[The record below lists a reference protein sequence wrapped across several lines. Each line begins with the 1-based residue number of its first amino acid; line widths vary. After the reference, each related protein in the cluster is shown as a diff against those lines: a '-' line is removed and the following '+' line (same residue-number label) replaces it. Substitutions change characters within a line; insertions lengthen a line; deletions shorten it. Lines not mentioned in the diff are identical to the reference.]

1 MVGYRLYLPKLRLIF
16 LLLTSKSRYIGGML
30 SHTEDDV
37 RGKGKPLVASGGS
50 VDEVAALVSRA
61 QAGDLSAFD
70 SIMALYRE
78 RLYSVIYN
86 MTFNH
91 EDAADLTQE
100 AFVKAFRSLKKFKG
114 KSSFF
119 TWLYRI
125 GVNMTLSFLQRKKTR
140 KFFSFEQVSEE
151 NATNKDFEKLSS
163 TEFSSVK
170 NTLLNELHEKLNE
183 ALQTLS
189 DKHRTIVV
197 LFEIDGLSHRE
208 IATIMKCTEGT
219 VRSRLH
225 YAKIQLQSL
234 LSDYLK

>member
-1 MVGYRLYLPKLRLIF
+1 MFRHAEGDAKGESQRLI
-16 LLLTSKSRYIGGML
+16 SPN
-30 SHTEDDV
+30 
-37 RGKGKPLVASGGS
+37 KPA
-50 VDEVAALVSRA
+50 DEVGDLVSRA
-61 QAGDLSAFD
+61 QSGDLVAFD
-70 SIMALYRE
+70 SIMLLYRE

-91 EDAADLTQE
+91 EDAADLSQE

-125 GVNMTLSFLQRKKTR
+125 GVNITLSHLKRKKTR
-140 KFFSFEQVSEE
+140 RFLSFDQISEE
-151 NATNKDFEKLSS
+151 NGSGKEFDR
-163 TEFSSVK
+163 FSSSEPSSVR

-183 ALQTLS
+183 ALLKLS

-197 LFEIDGLSHRE
+197 LYEIDGLSHKE

>member
-1 MVGYRLYLPKLRLIF
+1 MFTRVHG
-16 LLLTSKSRYIGGML
+16 KSR
-30 SHTEDDV
+30 DV
-37 RGKGKPLVASGGS
+37 SS
-50 VDEVAALVSRA
+50 VVNSADEVSLLVKRV
-61 QAGDLSAFD
+61 QGGDIAAFD
-70 SIMALYRE
+70 SIMLLYRE

-91 EDAADLTQE
+91 DDAADLTQE
-100 AFVKAFRSLKKFKG
+100 SFVKAFRSLGKFKG

-125 GVNMTLSFLQRKKTR
+125 GVNMTLSHLQRKKTR
-140 KFFSFEQVSEE
+140 KFFSFEQISDEYGSSKE
-151 NATNKDFEKLSS
+151 FEKLSS
-163 TEFSSVK
+163 SESSSVR
-170 NTLLNELHEKLNE
+170 NTLLNELHQKLNE
-183 ALQTLS
+183 ALLKLS

-208 IATIMKCTEGT
+208 ISKIMKCTEGT

-225 YAKIQLQSL
+225 YAKLQLQSL

>member
-1 MVGYRLYLPKLRLIF
+1 MFRHAEGDAKDGNQRLI
-16 LLLTSKSRYIGGML
+16 SP
-30 SHTEDDV
+30 D
-37 RGKGKPLVASGGS
+37 KPA
-50 VDEVAALVSRA
+50 DEVGDLVSRV
-61 QAGDLSAFD
+61 QTGDLVAFD
-70 SIMALYRE
+70 SIMLLYRE

-91 EDAADLTQE
+91 EDAADLSQE

-125 GVNMTLSFLQRKKTR
+125 GVNMTLSHLQRKKAR
-140 KFFSFEQVSEE
+140 RFFSFEQITEE
-151 NATNKDFEKLSS
+151 NVSGKYLDK
-163 TEFSSVK
+163 FSSSESSSVR

-183 ALQTLS
+183 ALLKLS

-197 LFEIDGLSHRE
+197 LYEIDGLSHKE

>member
-1 MVGYRLYLPKLRLIF
+1 MFRHAEGNAKGESQRLFSP
-16 LLLTSKSRYIGGML
+16 
-30 SHTEDDV
+30 D
-37 RGKGKPLVASGGS
+37 KPA
-50 VDEVAALVSRA
+50 DEVGVLVSRA
-61 QAGDLSAFD
+61 QSGDLAAFD
-70 SIMALYRE
+70 SIMLLYRE
-78 RLYSVIYN
+78 RLYSVIFN

-91 EDAADLTQE
+91 EDAADLSQE

-125 GVNMTLSFLQRKKTR
+125 GVNLTLSHLKRKKTR
-140 KFFSFEQVSEE
+140 RFLSFDQISEE
-151 NATNKDFEKLSS
+151 NGSGKEFDKFSSSELSS
-163 TEFSSVK
+163 VR

-183 ALQTLS
+183 ALLKLS

-197 LFEIDGLSHRE
+197 LYEIDGLSHKE

>member
-1 MVGYRLYLPKLRLIF
+1 MFTRVHG
-16 LLLTSKSRYIGGML
+16 KSRDN
-30 SHTEDDV
+30 S
-37 RGKGKPLVASGGS
+37 S
-50 VDEVAALVSRA
+50 VVNSADEVSLLVKRV
-61 QAGDLSAFD
+61 QGGDIAAFD
-70 SIMALYRE
+70 SIMLLYRE

-91 EDAADLTQE
+91 DDAADLTQE
-100 AFVKAFRSLKKFKG
+100 SFVKAFRSLGKFKG

-125 GVNMTLSFLQRKKTR
+125 GVNMTLSHLQRKKTR
-140 KFFSFEQVSEE
+140 KFFSFEQISDEYGSSKE
-151 NATNKDFEKLSS
+151 FEK
-163 TEFSSVK
+163 FSSSESSSVR
-170 NTLLNELHEKLNE
+170 NTLLNELHQKLNE
-183 ALQTLS
+183 ALLKLS

-208 IATIMKCTEGT
+208 ISKIMKCTEGT

-225 YAKIQLQSL
+225 YAKLQLQSL